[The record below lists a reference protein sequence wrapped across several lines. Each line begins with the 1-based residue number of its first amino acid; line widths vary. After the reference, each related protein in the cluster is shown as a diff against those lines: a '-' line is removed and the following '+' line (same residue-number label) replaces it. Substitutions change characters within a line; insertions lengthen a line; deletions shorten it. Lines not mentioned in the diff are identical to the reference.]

1 MATAE
6 MKAIAVLALLGITT
20 SILYYFA
27 ATLAAVRFR
36 RAATQ
41 PAPALPKIAPRVAV
55 LKPLHGRSSALAEN
69 LTSYL
74 ESDYPRTEFYFAVA
88 DYEDPATEVP
98 VALRAQYQFAPIT
111 LLVGEEP
118 DCMNRKVG
126 KLIRMS
132 ERAVRAE
139 IFVLSDAD
147 IAVTRDHLRRVV
159 GELAADERVGV
170 VTCLYRARPAG
181 PLASR
186 LEALFANTDFA
197 PQVMLSA
204 SIEPIRYALGATIA
218 IKRSALDRLGGF
230 RRLKDL
236 LADDYYLGKFTAEAG
251 YEVRLSTSIVT
262 TRCEEQRFGDFW
274 RHQLRWARTYRTT
287 RPASLATIMLHGPS
301 WALLFLLATGF
312 SAVGCVALVT
322 VLAARIAMARFMIR
336 QILGLRDLGG
346 EAWLVPLKDLLMTG
360 IWFAS
365 LVGNEVEWGGRRL
378 RILAG
383 GAMREAND

>member
-1 MATAE
+1 MNVV
-6 MKAIAVLALLGITT
+6 AVVALLGVIT
-20 SILYYFA
+20 SLLYYAA
-27 ATLAAVRFR
+27 ATIAAIRFR
-36 RAATQ
+36 RAAGR
-41 PAPALPKIAPRVAV
+41 PAPPLPKVAPRVAV
-55 LKPLHGRSSALAEN
+55 LKPLRGRSATLPAN

-98 VALRAQYQFAPIT
+98 VALRTQYHFAPIT

-118 DCMNRKVG
+118 ECMNRKVG
-126 KLIRMS
+126 KLIRMA
-132 ERAVRAE
+132 ERAARAE

-159 GELAADERVGV
+159 GELAADDRIGV

-181 PLASR
+181 SLASR
-186 LEALFANTDFA
+186 LEALFVNTDFA

-204 SIEPIRYALGATIA
+204 AIEPVRYALGATIA
-218 IKRSALDRLGGF
+218 IKRAALDALGGF

-236 LADDYYLGKFTAEAG
+236 LADDYYLGKFATDAG
-251 YEVRLSTSIVT
+251 YEVRLSSSIVT
-262 TRCEEQRFGDFW
+262 TCCEERRFGDFW

-287 RPASLATIMLHGPS
+287 RPASLATIILHGPS
-301 WALLFLLATGF
+301 WALLLLLATGF
-312 SAVGCVALVT
+312 SGFGCAALAT
-322 VLAARIAMARFMIR
+322 VLAARIAMAHLMIR
-336 QILGLRDLGG
+336 RILGLHDLGRD
-346 EAWLVPLKDLLMTG
+346 AWLVPLKDLIMTA

-365 LVGNEVEWGGRRL
+365 LASNEVEWGGRRL